1 MRILFS
7 HTNHPAQFRRLVPHL
22 VRDGHDIV
30 FLARSNEWHAPE
42 AAGYRLIPVRDHRS
56 AGGASIHPFLRRLE
70 SALVHGQAT
79 FRVARELQQQGWR
92 PDVVINH
99 VGFGNGL
106 YLSDVFPEARRIGFF
121 EWFYNA
127 DGSDLAFLQPEGISD
142 DHRLRLRTWNAQ
154 ILLELAAV
162 DVAITPTH
170 WQLQQFPQ
178 WMQSR
183 FQVIHEGIDVDH
195 LQSLRQQGELH
206 RPFGLP
212 SGDQIEV
219 VTYLSRCFEE
229 YRGFP
234 QAMRALAR
242 LQRERPCV
250 HVLLAGSDEIAYGTP
265 RGDGRSWRQWASE
278 ELDWDPAR
286 THWLGILQN
295 EQYEQL
301 LQCSDVHL
309 YLTVPFVLSWS
320 LLEAMAAGCTI
331 VASSTAPVIEVMEH
345 ERSGLLVDFWNEDEQ
360 VAALHR
366 CLDDLELRQRC
377 GVGAQAT
384 AQNYSAVDGLRQWRA
399 VLCEDTDQTA

>member
-1 MRILFS
+1 LK
-7 HTNHPAQFRRLVPHL
+7 
-22 VRDGHDIV
+22 
-30 FLARSNEWHAPE
+30 
-42 AAGYRLIPVRDHRS
+42 
-56 AGGASIHPFLRRLE
+56 
-70 SALVHGQAT
+70 
-79 FRVARELQQQGWR
+79 QQGWT
-92 PDVVINH
+92 PDVIVNH

-106 YLSDVFPEARRIGFF
+106 YLSDVFPKARRVALF
-121 EWFYNA
+121 EWYYNA
-127 DGSDLAFLQPEGISD
+127 DGSDLAFLHPDGVSD

-154 ILLELAAV
+154 TLLELADV
-162 DVAITPTH
+162 DAAITPTT
-170 WQLQQFPQ
+170 WQQQQCPA
-178 WMQSR
+178 WIR
-183 FQVIHEGIDVDH
+183 PRLKVIHEGIDVPR
-195 LQSLRQQGELH
+195 LQGLRQCMPKQ

-212 SGDQIEV
+212 SGDIEV

-242 LQRERPCV
+242 LQRERPSV

-265 RGDGRSWRQWASE
+265 RSDGRSWRQWASE

-301 LQCSDVHL
+301 LQWSDVHF

-345 ERSGLLVDFWNEDEQ
+345 QRSGLLVDFWNEDDQ

-366 CLDDLELRQRC
+366 CLNEPELRQRC
-377 GVGAQAT
+377 ADGAQAT
-384 AQNYSAVDGLRQWRA
+384 ASKYSAVEGLRQWRA

>member
-1 MRILFS
+1 VRILFS
-7 HTNHPAQFRRLVPHL
+7 HTNHPAQFRRLVPAL
-22 VRDGHDIV
+22 VAEGHDVV
-30 FLARSNEWHAPE
+30 FLAESNEWHAPDT
-42 AAGYRLIPVRDHRS
+42 AGYRLQPVRPHRS
-56 AGGASIHPFLRRLE
+56 SGGAHVHPFLRRFETAVVL
-70 SALVHGQAT
+70 GQAT
-79 FRVARELQQQGWR
+79 FRAARQLKQQGWN
-92 PDVVINH
+92 PDVIVNH

-106 YLSDVFPEARRIGFF
+106 YLSDVFPQARRVALF
-121 EWFYNA
+121 EWYYNA
-127 DGSDLAFLQPEGISD
+127 DGSDLAFLHPEGVSD

-154 ILLELAAV
+154 TLLELADV
-162 DVAITPTH
+162 DAAITPTT
-170 WQLQQFPQ
+170 WQQQQFPA
-178 WMQSR
+178 WIQSR
-183 FQVIHEGIDVDH
+183 LRVIHEGIDVPR
-195 LQSLRQQGELH
+195 LQGLRQCMPRQ

-212 SGDQIEV
+212 SGDIEV

-242 LQRERPCV
+242 LQRERPGV

-265 RGDGRSWRQWASE
+265 RSDGRSWRQWASE

-331 VASSTAPVIEVMEH
+331 VASSTAPVVEVMEH

-366 CLDDLELRQRC
+366 CLNEPELRRRC
-377 GVGAQAT
+377 AAGAQA
-384 AQNYSAVDGLRQWRA
+384 AAAKYSAVEGLRQWRT